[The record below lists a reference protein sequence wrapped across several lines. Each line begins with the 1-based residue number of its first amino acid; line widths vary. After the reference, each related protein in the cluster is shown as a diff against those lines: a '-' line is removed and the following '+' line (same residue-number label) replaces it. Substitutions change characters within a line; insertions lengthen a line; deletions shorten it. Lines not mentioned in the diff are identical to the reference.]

1 MKTILKRSINS
12 FIISAIC
19 GAIAMLL
26 IELIVTKVT
35 GMKEF
40 RPISPEFMS
49 MFPSETIA
57 VEVNILL
64 YGIIGAGFAAAS
76 VIYEQDK
83 IGFVLQ
89 NLLYYLATSVV
100 WVPIVMSIW
109 QLGNNIKALTGTL
122 AGFALSYIIMTVVG
136 YKIAKR
142 DIKEINLFIGA
153 E

>member
-26 IELIVTKVT
+26 LELIVTKVT
-35 GMKEF
+35 GMKAF
-40 RPISPEFMS
+40 RPMSPEFMS

-57 VEVNILL
+57 VEVNIIL
-64 YGIIGAGFAAAS
+64 YGVIGAGFAAAS

-89 NLLYYLATSVV
+89 NLFYYAVTSIV
-100 WVPIVMSIW
+100 WVPIVIFVW
-109 QLGNNIKALTGTL
+109 QLDKNMSALTGTL
-122 AGFALSYIIMTVVG
+122 IGFAASYIVLTIMG